1 VAAVFSKSLLF
12 ICTFFGANPA
22 FRYNLL
28 FAIKANKKIFTTIGA
43 RAIIIFKNIRYL
55 FDADSSGVDY
65 WNGVYFFK
73 VINQNIL
80 IYNLDHRFESP
91 Y

>member
-1 VAAVFSKSLLF
+1 VAAVFSGNLF
-12 ICTFFGANPA
+12 SFVLFFELNA

-28 FAIKANKKIFTTIGA
+28 FAIKANKKFFTTIGA

-73 VINQNIL
+73 VINQNIP
-80 IYNLDHRFESP
+80 NL
-91 Y
+91 